1 MQPAECLCKST
12 GELDRVA
19 FKVFSYTRFTKDP
32 STQSKVGSNVIM
44 KGWKTLEHRNT
55 RFISSAAYS
64 KAIYKAILNQNSTST
79 LVIPGTVES
88 CDEWIERCDEWI
100 EGFKSVRQS
109 ARHV

>member
-1 MQPAECLCKST
+1 MQVDGRIGQGCFQGFFLHPFYQRSKH
-12 GELDRVA
+12 V
-19 FKVFSYTRFTKDP
+19 
-32 STQSKVGSNVIM
+32 KVGSTS
-44 KGWKTLEHRNT
+44 KGVLENSRTHRNT
-55 RFISSAAYS
+55 HLSSAAYN